1 MKAITLRDIPEPVRK
16 RIELEAKRT
25 GKSLNK
31 TVIDLL
37 VEDNSAP
44 KSRTYHDL
52 DHLIGIWSDE
62 EAEEFNRVLKEQRT
76 VDPELWK

>member
-1 MKAITLRDIPEPVRK
+1 MKAITLRDIPDPIAK
-16 RIELEAKRT
+16 RIEHEAKRT

-37 VEDNSAP
+37 AEGTGSS

-52 DHLIGIWSDE
+52 DHLIGIWTDE
-62 EAEEFNRVLKEQRT
+62 EADEFDRLLKEQRT
-76 VDPELWK
+76 IDPEMWK